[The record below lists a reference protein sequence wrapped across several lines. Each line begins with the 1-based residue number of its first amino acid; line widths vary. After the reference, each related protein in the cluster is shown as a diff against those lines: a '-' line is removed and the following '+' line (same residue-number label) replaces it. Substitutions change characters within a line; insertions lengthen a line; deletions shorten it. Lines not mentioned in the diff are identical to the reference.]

1 MHARTPKAQMPS
13 LTVRTTA
20 PTQFPFSVALPLL
33 LDDNRRETLG
43 VLDVHGLNVA
53 VELLLGAL
61 LVVTSARDADAES
74 VWNTLDT
81 LLPDLLVELGVD
93 ADIGGALSSIV
104 SVPSKQAKASRASAS
119 GPILGSATSGQ
130 RNPTYHRLEGKGLDL
145 LDGLGGPLLE
155 AHAMQLVLPSATLP

>member
-1 MHARTPKAQMPS
+1 MPS
-13 LTVRTTA
+13 LTIRTTA
-20 PTQFPFSVALPLL
+20 PTQFPFSLALPLL

-104 SVPSKQAKASRASAS
+104 SIPSTQAEALSRASAS
-119 GPILGSATSGQ
+119 RPILRPAT
-130 RNPTYHRLEGKGLDL
+130 RRTIDL
-145 LDGLGGPLLE
+145 KAKALISLMALGALFLKLTPC
-155 AHAMQLVLPSATLP
+155 S

>member
-20 PTQFPFSVALPLL
+20 PTQFPFSLALRLL

-61 LVVTSARDADAES
+61 LIVTSARDADAES

-104 SVPSKQAKASRASAS
+104 SVPSTQAKASRASAS
-119 GPILGSATSGQ
+119 GPILGSATSD
-130 RNPTYHRLEGKGLDL
+130 PTYHRLEGKGLDL

>member
-1 MHARTPKAQMPS
+1 MPS
-13 LTVRTTA
+13 LTIRTTA
-20 PTQFPFSVALPLL
+20 PTQFPFSVALSLL

-104 SVPSKQAKASRASAS
+104 SIPSTRAKALSRASAS
-119 GPILGSATSGQ
+119 GPILGSVTSDT
-130 RNPTYHRLEGKGLDL
+130 RRTIDL
-145 LDGLGGPLLE
+145 KAKALISLMALGALFLKLTPC
-155 AHAMQLVLPSATLP
+155 S

>member
-1 MHARTPKAQMPS
+1 MPS

-20 PTQFPFSVALPLL
+20 PTQFPFFVAFPLL
-33 LDDNRRETLG
+33 LDDNRWETLG

-81 LLPDLLVELGVD
+81 LLPDLLVELGVN
-93 ADIGGALSSIV
+93 ADIDGALSSIV
-104 SVPSKQAKASRASAS
+104 SFPSTQAKASRASAS
-119 GPILGSATSGQ
+119 GPILGPAT
-130 RNPTYHRLEGKGLDL
+130 RRTIDL
-145 LDGLGGPLLE
+145 KAKALISLMALGALFLKLTPC
-155 AHAMQLVLPSATLP
+155 S